1 MRRAALLFGVAF
13 GFVLSRVGATSHD
26 AISGMFLLEDL
37 RLAGVMAV
45 AIGVSAVGIAVVRRL
60 RFASLNGAPIILAA
74 KPFNRW
80 LPLGAAM
87 FGVGWSLS
95 GACPG
100 TALAQVGE
108 GRLSA
113 LATVSGILLSSFVV
127 ESVARRRSQ
136 HDRTSTHTTN

>member
-1 MRRAALLFGVAF
+1 MRHAALMFGIGF

-26 AISGMFLLEDL
+26 AISGMFMLQDL
-37 RLAGVMAV
+37 RLAGVMV
-45 AIGVSAVGIAVVRRL
+45 IAIGVSALGFALVRKFRL
-60 RFASLNGAPIILAA
+60 TSLNGAPIELVA

-80 LPLGAAM
+80 LALGSLM

-113 LATVSGILLSSFVV
+113 LATLGGILLASFLV
-127 ESVARRRSQ
+127 ETAARRR
-136 HDRTSTHTTN
+136 TSRRSGMVTT

>member
-1 MRRAALLFGVAF
+1 VRHAALLFGIGF
-13 GFVLSRVGATSHD
+13 GFVLSRIGATNHD
-26 AISGMFLLEDL
+26 AISSMFLLQDL
-37 RLAGVMAV
+37 RLAGVMLV
-45 AIGVSAVGIAVVRRL
+45 AIGVSALGFLLVRRVRLTSL
-60 RFASLNGAPIILAA
+60 RGTPIVLTA

-80 LPLGAAM
+80 LPLGSLM

-113 LATVSGILLSSFVV
+113 LATVAGILLASFLV
-127 ESVARRRSQ
+127 EATRVPGGSGNAA
-136 HDRTSTHTTN
+136 TTR